1 MKKENS
7 HVLMGVFAVVK
18 GENGEEREVD
28 INNIVGAREKKR
40 KDNELNDQIKSNM
53 DDGRQ

>member
-28 INNIVGAREKKR
+28 INNIVGAREKER
-40 KDNELNDQIKSNM
+40 KNN
-53 DDGRQ
+53 

>member
-28 INNIVGAREKKR
+28 INNIVGAREKER